1 MNEIKNDPKTPFPFS
16 MIEGMMPMYP
26 MIALMGWM
34 FVLIAVLVGLYVFSP
49 AQAVFFAD
57 AKAIREGAAAGSA
70 FVQANVDRH
79 VIEAWLPQFKFLG
92 LGLGLMAITMA
103 LGTIAKKLRYMGK
116 VIASHMPATLRPD
129 TPPIPKQARLFQ
141 VSTMMGLMV
150 LLGVLIY
157 GLLLATGAVPAYW
170 NNAIIGNLNPAQVGS
185 ALLGQLGLVSSYAKW
200 LNPLRM
206 LGMSFLFTGIIIALG
221 VIIGVLRLQA
231 QMLVNFYNK
240 AS

>member
-1 MNEIKNDPKTPFPFS
+1 MNEIKNDPKPPFPFS

-49 AQAVFFAD
+49 AQGAFFAD

-79 VIEAWLPQFKFLG
+79 VIEAWLPQFKFFG
-92 LGLGLMAITMA
+92 LGLGLMSITMA

-116 VIASHMPATLRPD
+116 VIASHLPVALRPD
-129 TPPIPKQARLFQ
+129 TPPIPKQVRLFQ
-141 VSTMMGLMV
+141 VSTMMGLMILV
-150 LLGVLIY
+150 GVLIY
-157 GLLLATGAVPAYW
+157 GILLATGAVPAYW
-170 NNAIIGNLNPAQVGS
+170 SNAIICDLNPAQVDS
-185 ALLGQLGLVSSYAKW
+185 ALLGQLGLLASYAKW

-206 LGMSFLFTGIIIALG
+206 LGMTFLFSGITVALG
-221 VIIGVLRLQA
+221 VIIGVLRTQS